1 MSFPSFEKIA
11 KAFNYKYF
19 KIKNIKDC
27 KKYIKKI
34 INYNKA
40 FICEVMIDKK
50 QLFEPRIVSFKDKN
64 GRLKTPPLEDMS
76 PRLSDK
82 VFSET
87 MLIKKWQD

>member
-1 MSFPSFEKIA
+1 
-11 KAFNYKYF
+11 
-19 KIKNIKDC
+19 
-27 KKYIKKI
+27 
-34 INYNKA
+34 
-40 FICEVMIDKK
+40 MIDKK
-50 QLFEPRIVSFKDKN
+50 QLCEPRIVSYKDKN